1 MAENSTPTT
10 TADTP
15 QNGDAA
21 PAKKRENFKKKNEI
35 PTAEE
40 LLASFNR
47 ALPFS
52 DEAEKGVLSC
62 LLQDP
67 LERLSDCRVNLPA
80 LAFYHDANRTIY
92 EKLLEF
98 YDKNLPIDP
107 VTVTH
112 ALREQNLLDKVGG
125 AAAISELFAFVP
137 IPSHFPYYKKIVLD
151 KHILRELIHASSL
164 NIHHAYE
171 HGKEQMDENI
181 DTLIEKTKATPE
193 TIPGSVS
200 GRVTWAKR

>member
-10 TADTP
+10 TAETP

-21 PAKKRENFKKKNEI
+21 PAKKRETFKKRNEI

-67 LERLSDCRVNLPA
+67 RRAPQRLPRHPPGPSLSITTPTAPSTRSCWS
-80 LAFYHDANRTIY
+80 FTT
-92 EKLLEF
+92 
-98 YDKNLPIDP
+98 KNLPVDP
-107 VTVTH
+107 VTLTH
-112 ALREQNLLDKVGG
+112 ALRDQNLLDKVGG

-137 IPSHFPYYKKIVLD
+137 YPLALPL
-151 KHILRELIHASSL
+151 L
-164 NIHHAYE
+164 
-171 HGKEQMDENI
+171 
-181 DTLIEKTKATPE
+181 
-193 TIPGSVS
+193 
-200 GRVTWAKR
+200 

>member
-1 MAENSTPTT
+1 MADPATSPATP
-10 TADTP
+10 
-15 QNGDAA
+15 AA
-21 PAKKRENFKKKNEI
+21 PNAAASNDKAPFKKRNEV

-40 LLASFNR
+40 LLASINR

-67 LERLSDCRVNLPA
+67 NERLSDCRVNLPA
-80 LAFYHDANRTIY
+80 HAFYHDANRTIY

-112 ALREQNLLDKVGG
+112 ALRDQNLLDKVGG
-125 AAAISELFAFVP
+125 AAAIDFGQTMVKRFDQRITTLG
-137 IPSHFPYYKKIVLD
+137 IVEQI
-151 KHILRELIHASSL
+151 ILQIGIAAYDPNIAQDFIEHACRAAGL
-164 NIHHAYE
+164 TRA
-171 HGKEQMDENI
+171 
-181 DTLIEKTKATPE
+181 A
-193 TIPGSVS
+193 
-200 GRVTWAKR
+200 

>member
-1 MAENSTPTT
+1 M
-10 TADTP
+10 ADTP
-15 QNGDAA
+15 TPSASSTA
-21 PAKKRENFKKKNEI
+21 PAAGAATPLRGPDTFKKRNEI
-35 PTAEE
+35 PSAEE

-67 LERLSDCRVNLPA
+67 VERLSECRVNLPS

-98 YDKNLPIDP
+98 YDKNLPVDP
-107 VTVTH
+107 VTLTH

-181 DTLIEKTKATPE
+181 DTLIDHAEQRA
-193 TIPGSVS
+193 
-200 GRVTWAKR
+200 GRA

>member
-1 MAENSTPTT
+1 MAENSTPNAAA
-10 TADTP
+10 TAS
-15 QNGDAA
+15 QGGAEVSA
-21 PAKKRENFKKKNEI
+21 PKRENFKKRNEI
-35 PTAEE
+35 PSAEE

-67 LERLSDCRVNLPA
+67 VERLSECRVTLPA

-98 YDKNLPIDP
+98 YDKNLPVDP
-107 VTVTH
+107 VTLTH

-137 IPSHFPYYKKIVLD
+137 IPSHFPY
-151 KHILRELIHASSL
+151 
-164 NIHHAYE
+164 
-171 HGKEQMDENI
+171 
-181 DTLIEKTKATPE
+181 
-193 TIPGSVS
+193 
-200 GRVTWAKR
+200 